1 MNVSISAVGQPDLEP
16 VWRWYEVQRD
26 LIVEESARVQ
36 AVFSGAIA
44 APLLAPPL
52 NARYQ
57 GMASDDLDKFFK
69 EQRERLDPII
79 MLELL
84 ATTEGALRVDFHKR
98 VEQRGEDPISREFIK
113 FAQKHGT
120 KIALDRHILETWKE
134 RDARTRDAVGSFRG
148 ALQLRHWLAH
158 GRYWALDRYYT
169 PNEIFDIATEL
180 LNVVRAA
187 S

>member
-1 MNVSISAVGQPDLEP
+1 MNASFSAVGQSDLEP

-26 LIVEESARVQ
+26 LIVEESTRVQ

-44 APLLAPPL
+44 APLLVPPL

-57 GMASDDLDKFFK
+57 GMDSDELDKFFK

-98 VEQRGEDPISREFIK
+98 VEERGEDLISREFVK
-113 FAQKHGT
+113 FAKERGVR
-120 KIALDRHILETWKE
+120 IRLDGDILETWKAI
-134 RDARTRDAVGSFRG
+134 DSRTRNAVRSFRG
-148 ALQLRHWLAH
+148 ALRLRHWLAH
-158 GRYWALDRYYT
+158 GRFGAPKLDRYYT
-169 PNEIFDIATEL
+169 HQMRSWISL
-180 LNVVRAA
+180 L
-187 S
+187 SC